1 MSNNDDLDIDDVTKS
16 AESDLKAHDDTDK
29 SSEKGKKTPKGKTK
43 DTDTGDS
50 FFKKNKKVIGIVGIV
65 LFVLLF
71 FVLLFGNQN
80 IKVERP
86 QQSDVEL
93 EARLENEVVRRVKEE
108 SAKLAQQRNQI
119 IDRISRNFDCNAPQV
134 FCHTQDTTE
143 PYTTVVSSLKN
154 FQFQADTP
162 YEVYI
167 EVYPLKV
174 DAQNPQG
181 NQRKGSICSPNNV
194 HLFLCQK
201 VVMKNPA
208 LMANQIRELYALLTP
223 SMSYR
228 LQISGRP
235 ITATD
240 IDLALISSEL
250 DKLNASTT
258 AASEPAVEC
267 VPPDPNKDPVAYNL
281 YETGGMSCQEI
292 MEDLAERKQSAQAQQ
307 QTQAGQQPPEGQTPA
322 Q

>member
-1 MSNNDDLDIDDVTKS
+1 MSNNDDLDKISQDAASEV
-16 AESDLKAHDDTDK
+16 KATDTPDK
-29 SSEKGKKTPKGKTK
+29 GSEKVKASKPKSK
-43 DTDTGDS
+43 DANNEES
-50 FFKKNKKVIGIVGIV
+50 FFKKNKKLIGIGGIV
-65 LFVLLF
+65 FFVLLF
-71 FVLLFGNQN
+71 FVILFGNQN
-80 IKVERP
+80 VEVERP
-86 QQSDVEL
+86 QQTEVEL
-93 EARLENEVVRRVKEE
+93 EARLQNEVTRRVKEE
-108 SAKLAQQRNQI
+108 SAKLAEQRNQI

-143 PYTTVVSSLKN
+143 PYTTVVSSLQN
-154 FQFQADTP
+154 FQFKPDTP

-174 DAQNPQG
+174 DSQNPQA

-201 VVMKNPA
+201 IVMKNPA

-235 ITATD
+235 ISASD
-240 IDLALISSEL
+240 IDLALISTEM
-250 DKLNASTT
+250 DKMNAT

-281 YETGGMSCQEI
+281 YETGGMTCQEI
-292 MEDLAERKQSAQAQQ
+292 MKDLEEQKKRAQPSTP
-307 QTQAGQQPPEGQTPA
+307 QTQQPQNSQQPPVGQAPT